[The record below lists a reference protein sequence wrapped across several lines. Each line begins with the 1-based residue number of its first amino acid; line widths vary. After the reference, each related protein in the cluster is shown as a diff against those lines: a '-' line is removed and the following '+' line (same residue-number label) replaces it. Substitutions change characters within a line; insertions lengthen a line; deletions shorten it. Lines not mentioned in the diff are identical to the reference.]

1 MLYIVENQYNEVEA
15 GVIKQKRRSF
25 PLESLFFDAFPDM
38 FLTLINYIKSKL
50 ISGKSEVRLVLAF
63 RRFDRKKQIKQ
74 KLRVGKLISEESRKA
89 YQGAISRDE
98 SVIFDETDSQI
109 EQDRVSYV
117 NKEKSQS
124 N

>member
-1 MLYIVENQYNEVEA
+1 MGKLSFYKMDIQVQRDLAKTVEWLEKANKALFNHFGVKCMLYIVENQYSEVEQ

-63 RRFDRKKQIKQ
+63 RRFDRKK
-74 KLRVGKLISEESRKA
+74 
-89 YQGAISRDE
+89 
-98 SVIFDETDSQI
+98 
-109 EQDRVSYV
+109 
-117 NKEKSQS
+117 
-124 N
+124 

>member
-25 PLESLFFDAFPDM
+25 TLESLFFDAFPDM

-98 SVIFDETDSQI
+98 SVIFDETDS
-109 EQDRVSYV
+109 
-117 NKEKSQS
+117 
-124 N
+124 